1 MVPPGQP
8 GKRET
13 RITVLTTGAAA
24 IPIKKSDSPKVG
36 TPMSVSRRL
45 TAAALSL
52 AAATAIVSG
61 ALSLAGHDQVRPAA
75 AAVATSTVGPSPD
88 GLIWD

>member
-1 MVPPGQP
+1 
-8 GKRET
+8 
-13 RITVLTTGAAA
+13 
-24 IPIKKSDSPKVG
+24 
-36 TPMSVSRRL
+36 MSVSRRL

-61 ALSLAGHDQVRPAA
+61 ALSITGHHETRPAA
-75 AAVATSTVGPSPD
+75 AAASTSTVGPSPD

>member
-1 MVPPGQP
+1 MISPGQP

-13 RITVLTTGAAA
+13 RITVLIAAAAA

-61 ALSLAGHDQVRPAA
+61 ALSLAGHDHVRPA